1 MSCASF
7 TLNKF
12 DQVNTKTDFQRVLLA
27 IESFRKHDRSA
38 SGMIFTDN
46 WYDSHPRLLIFDPIL
61 TPYDKMVWLA
71 IRAYCTP
78 DMSLT
83 AFPSYDQIQS
93 LLHISRGTVS
103 SSIAKLRV
111 TRWVTLI
118 CRDRVRN
125 SAGQFTKDGNIYMV
139 HGEPLS
145 LSDTFKLDSN
155 YMGFLH
161 ECRRHRN
168 SDVRKMSELIVRS
181 IGDDVEKGK
190 DVLGETYPF
199 DRRSDAW
206 ASIQGSSD
214 ATFFGHQNQL
224 SATGDNQHHSSAE
237 SMNHSPRST
246 VIQQMNHGEINTEVY
261 DLNYGEETHR
271 SSLKHS
277 SSSNSSSNNLIM
289 KKYNYYNTDNK
300 GEKTKLDELVFP
312 NSLSENQRHLI
323 RLHLQRLP
331 DSLPMPPPPWKNWNQ
346 LLLDELNGRMEI
358 GEGNKCLPVWNPVS
372 LMSAYCQRL
381 ITNGVGLKD
390 DGQFQIEFAE
400 TVLQK
405 RNKRAIHERAYEMAQ
420 RNCSQKSVK
429 RANPTRQKR
438 KGSPT

>member
-1 MSCASF
+1 M
-7 TLNKF
+7 NKF
-12 DQVNTKTDFQRVLLA
+12 DRVNSKTDFQRVLLA

-71 IRAYCTP
+71 IRACCTP
-78 DMSLT
+78 DMSLA

-111 TRWVTLI
+111 TRWITLI

-125 SAGQFTKDGNIYMV
+125 SAGRFTKDGNIYMV

-145 LSDTFKLDSN
+145 LSDTFKLDAN

-168 SDVRKMSELIVRS
+168 SEVRKMSELIVSS
-181 IGDDVEKGK
+181 IGDDVEKGE
-190 DVLGETYPF
+190 DVLGETHPF

-206 ASIQGSSD
+206 ATIQGTTD
-214 ATFFGHQNQL
+214 ASFFGHQNQL
-224 SATGDNQHHSSAE
+224 SAAGDNQHHSDSE
-237 SMNHSPRST
+237 FIVDST
-246 VIQQMNHGEINTEVY
+246 RPTVVQQMNHGDINTEVY
-261 DLNYGEETHR
+261 DLNYGEKTYRNSLTH
-271 SSLKHS
+271 SDS
-277 SSSNSSSNNLIM
+277 SSSSKFIV
-289 KKYNYYNTDNK
+289 KKYNYYNTDEK
-300 GEKTKLDELVFP
+300 GEKQILDELVFP

-358 GEGNKCLPVWNPVS
+358 GDGNRCLQVWNPVS

-381 ITNGVGLKD
+381 ITNGVGLKE
-390 DGQFQIEFAE
+390 DGRFQIEFAE

-405 RNKRAIHERAYEMAQ
+405 RNKRAIHERAYEMA
-420 RNCSQKSVK
+420 RKNCSQKTIE
-429 RANPTRQKR
+429 RANPAHQHR